1 MHVIVTMVG
10 SSRRAATVT
19 TEQYAARRVE
29 SQGDDALVAGESLCV
44 PHVLF
49 VMAICQ
55 LTL

>member
-10 SSRRAATVT
+10 SRRAATVT

-29 SQGDDALVAGESLCV
+29 SQGDDALVAGESLRV

-49 VMAICQ
+49 ALMAICQ